1 MQRVLRLW
9 TAAVAALG
17 VSTALLATPCA
28 AGRWDGSYV
37 PNVPVVTQDGKVLAF
52 WDDLIKDKIFV
63 ISFFYTSCT
72 QICPLATARLSELQS
87 ILGDAMGRDIFF
99 YSISI
104 DPENDTPK
112 RLKAYAEAMQAGPG
126 WLFLTGIPED
136 IKAIRDKLGDRAKAL
151 NEHRNEVL
159 LGNGATG
166 EWQRDNPLSDLPR
179 LGMTI
184 RAMRADW
191 RAERA
196 NPPRASA
203 PAPLANTASMQAMFA
218 KACAGCHS
226 IGRGDRVGPDL
237 AGVAER
243 RPTDWLMRV
252 TANPDSLRSQK
263 DPIALALMHKYPTIR
278 MPAMGISEGEAL
290 DLMAYIQAQ
299 QPKKPAQ
306 LSLHALLALTTQD
319 GAPLSA
325 SALAGR
331 PLAIAFGYTHCPD
344 VCPTTLLDWSNLLEK
359 LGPEGE
365 RLQVLFIS
373 VDSDRDTPEA
383 LKAYLAS
390 FHPGITALT
399 GTAAQTAAAAALF
412 DAPYAKVPAADGTFT
427 YDHSIKV
434 YLVDAERHRFGAVD
448 LNSEPEAR
456 LQCVTRLLGR
466 HSG

>member
-17 VSTALLATPCA
+17 LAMALLATPSA

-37 PNVPVVTQDGKVLAF
+37 PNVPVVTQDGKVLRF

-87 ILGDAMGRDIFF
+87 TLGDAMGRDIFF
-99 YSISI
+99 YTISV
-104 DPENDTPK
+104 DPENDTPA
-112 RLKAYAEAMQAGPG
+112 RLKTYAEAMQAGPG

-196 NPPRASA
+196 NPPRASE
-203 PAPLANTASMQAMFA
+203 PAPLANTASMHAMFA

-243 RPTDWLMRV
+243 RQTDWLMRFI
-252 TANPDSLRSQK
+252 ANPDSLRRQK

-290 DLMAYIQAQ
+290 DLLAYIQVQ
-299 QPKKPAQ
+299 QPKKPTQ
-306 LSLHALLALTTQD
+306 LSLDALLALTTQD
-319 GAPLSA
+319 GRPLSA
-325 SALAGR
+325 SRLAGR
-331 PLAIAFGYTHCPD
+331 PLVIAFGYTHCPMS
-344 VCPTTLLDWSNLLEK
+344 VQSRCWIGPTCSKNWARRANACRSYSS
-359 LGPEGE
+359 P
-365 RLQVLFIS
+365 S
-373 VDSDRDTPEA
+373 
-383 LKAYLAS
+383 
-390 FHPGITALT
+390 TAT
-399 GTAAQTAAAAALF
+399 EIR
-412 DAPYAKVPAADGTFT
+412 PR
-427 YDHSIKV
+427 S
-434 YLVDAERHRFGAVD
+434 
-448 LNSEPEAR
+448 
-456 LQCVTRLLGR
+456 
-466 HSG
+466 